1 MNRIG
6 KKLMIVL
13 VSICMIT
20 SIVHPYMTLASSE
33 NLQKSSVEID
43 SFIQSATIEYQSEK
57 EWIKIDDQTKNI
69 SADARLKTTIHYD
82 DIDAKMLIE
91 NGGTLTYKLPQLFK
105 DSTVANNTIQDAD
118 HNTVGTISIDENTR
132 TVKLK
137 FEESFLQSS

>member
-43 SFIQSATIEYQSEK
+43 SFIQSALIEYQSEK
-57 EWIKIDDQTKNI
+57 EWIKIDDQT
-69 SADARLKTTIHYD
+69 RTFLR
-82 DIDAKMLIE
+82 ML
-91 NGGTLTYKLPQLFK
+91 
-105 DSTVANNTIQDAD
+105 D
-118 HNTVGTISIDENTR
+118 
-132 TVKLK
+132 
-137 FEESFLQSS
+137 